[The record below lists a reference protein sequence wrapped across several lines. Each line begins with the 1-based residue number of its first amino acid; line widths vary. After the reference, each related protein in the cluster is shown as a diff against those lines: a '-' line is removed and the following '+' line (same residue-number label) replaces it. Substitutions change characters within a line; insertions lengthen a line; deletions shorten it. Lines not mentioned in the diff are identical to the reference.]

1 MEAKRAMVI
10 YSGGL
15 DSTVSL
21 YAALQKYSEVTAL
34 TFTYGSNHQ
43 AREFQAAEEIC
54 KRLGVKQI
62 VVDLP
67 FIKQHFKSGLLD
79 NGGTSYIVPFRNG
92 IMTSIAAGIADSNNI
107 DTLIL
112 TTHHT
117 DANCF
122 PDCTEKF
129 DVYMKSAIAAGT
141 ASSVQLEIPFQ
152 SHPKSKIVEVGS
164 RLNVPFELTYSCY
177 KGGILHCGK
186 CPTCIERA
194 KAFKEAKIIDPTEY
208 EEQPYV

>member
-1 MEAKRAMVI
+1 M
-10 YSGGL
+10 
-15 DSTVSL
+15 
-21 YAALQKYSEVTAL
+21 
-34 TFTYGSNHQ
+34 
-43 AREFQAAEEIC
+43 
-54 KRLGVKQI
+54 
-62 VVDLP
+62 P
-67 FIKQHFKSGLLD
+67 FIKQHFKSSLLG

-117 DANCF
+117 DAYCF

-141 ASSVQLEIPFQ
+141 ASNVQLEIPFQ
-152 SHPKSKIVEVGS
+152 SHPKAKIVEVGS

-186 CPTCIERA
+186 CPTCVER
-194 KAFKEAKIIDPTEY
+194 KEAFELAGINDPTEY
-208 EEQPYV
+208 EV

>member
-34 TFTYGSNHQ
+34 TFTYGSTHQ

-67 FIKQHFKSGLLD
+67 FIKQHFKSNLLD

-117 DANCF
+117 DAYCF

-129 DVYMKSAIAAGT
+129 DVYMKNAIAAGT
-141 ASSVQLEIPFQ
+141 ASNVQLEIPFQ
-152 SHPKSKIVEVGS
+152 SHPKAKIVEVGS

-177 KGGILHCGK
+177 KGGEKHCGK
-186 CPTCIERA
+186 CPTCVER
-194 KAFKEAKIIDPTEY
+194 KEAFELAGINDPTEY
-208 EEQPYV
+208 EV

>member
-1 MEAKRAMVI
+1 M
-10 YSGGL
+10 
-15 DSTVSL
+15 
-21 YAALQKYSEVTAL
+21 

-43 AREFQAAEEIC
+43 AREFEAAKEIC

-67 FIKQHFKSGLLD
+67 FIKQHFKSSLLD

-112 TTHHT
+112 TTHST
-117 DANCF
+117 DAGCF

-129 DVYMKSAIAAGT
+129 DIYMKSAIAAGT
-141 ASSVQLEIPFQ
+141 ASSVQLEIPYQ
-152 SHPKSKIVEVGS
+152 KHPKSKIVEVGS

-177 KGGILHCGK
+177 KGGEKHCGK
-186 CPTCIERA
+186 CPTCIERK
-194 KAFKEAKIIDPTEY
+194 KAFELAGINDPTEY
-208 EEQPYV
+208 EV